1 MQVMTETEPSTT
13 GALRRR
19 MTRPVAL
26 LAVMAL
32 ALAAGAGAVLSAP
45 PRTQAQPAT
54 GIEGSWLVRL
64 PDFGDEHQL
73 ASFLPGGVVL
83 ATNTPV
89 EPDEDGGGRA
99 YATPGHGAWTSLG
112 GDRYAFTFTGLAFDD
127 EAALLGMFIIDATVT
142 LDATGDQFSGS
153 LTVRERL
160 PSGEEVFASP
170 PLAIE
175 GTRIR
180 PPAP

>member
-1 MQVMTETEPSTT
+1 MTETTSFTI
-13 GALRRR
+13 GRWRRR

-32 ALAAGAGAVLSAP
+32 ALAIGASAVLSTP
-45 PRTQAQPAT
+45 PHARAQPAT

-89 EPDEDGGGRA
+89 EPDEEGDGRS
-99 YATPGHGAWTSLG
+99 YTTPGHGAWTSLG
-112 GDRYAFTFTGLAFDD
+112 DDRYAFTFVSLAFDGD
-127 EAALLGMFIIDATVT
+127 ATFVSMITVDATVT
-142 LDATGDQFSGS
+142 LDATGERFSGS
-153 LTVRERL
+153 LTIRGML
-160 PSGEEVFASP
+160 PSGQEVFASP
-170 PLAIE
+170 PFAIE
-175 GTRIR
+175 ATRIR
-180 PPAP
+180 PPVGG